1 MESVAKLL
9 LNYLNDVINDS
20 EHAYLNLQDLPEE
33 FQEFGKKFIYFIQ
46 CIKEAFSLAGALA
59 EGNLNIKPPPPG
71 NEMASTLKS
80 LHASLKHLTWQTQQV
95 AKGDYGQKVDFM
107 GEFSEAFN
115 TMTSQLERQRESLL
129 EQIEIG
135 NQRTEALEQ
144 SNSLFKDAAYTDIL
158 TDTFNRRYG
167 MKMLGDWLAE
177 GRSFVLC
184 FVDMDDL
191 KCVNDMFGHS
201 EGDKYIIQV
210 AEVLRNFSSESVLC
224 RIGGDEFMIMTQG
237 IDEDKS
243 IKRMETL
250 RSNLINSN
258 FAEGCYAHSI
268 SYGIVEAGEDTTLSA
283 SDILSIAD
291 ERMYE
296 YKRKHK
302 KRRNLKSN

>member
-1 MESVAKLL
+1 MIMDRKW
-9 LNYLNDVINDS
+9 
-20 EHAYLNLQDLPEE
+20 
-33 FQEFGKKFIYFIQ
+33 
-46 CIKEAFSLAGALA
+46 
-59 EGNLNIKPPPPG
+59 
-71 NEMASTLKS
+71 TLWVNF
-80 LHASLKHLTWQTQQV
+80 LRP
-95 AKGDYGQKVDFM
+95 
-107 GEFSEAFN
+107 FN